1 MELDFSFCLP
11 DHERIYARLLDLQSV
26 SHGFQRPRQS
36 HLPPLAIFLH
46 WFQGQ
51 RRGRA
56 RHGPCQD
63 QKAMICPISKR
74 FLGDF
79 FVATGPIAKPEML

>member
-26 SHGFQRPRQS
+26 SHGFQS
-36 HLPPLAIFLH
+36 EAICLPSRSFLH

-56 RHGPCQD
+56 RHGLCRD
-63 QKAMICPISKR
+63 RKAKICPISKR